1 MKPCYRYLVIQSG
14 AVAAILVCAA
24 CSGGSFAPSSTSSPG
39 LGASTSSTLM
49 TTVPAGGGTVA
60 IPAVSDIDS
69 SFTFGS
75 GAPSGDTLKMSG
87 STTAPINAPQPQSV
101 TRRSSGNAAL
111 PAQAGTASPKGYYYA
126 TFSVT
131 QPIDA
136 SLITSMTTSGEVPL
150 AAQQLGAELDDITS
164 FGGQMLETMG
174 CTAGASS
181 VTCAGVPGAAQLVPG
196 HTYLMQFTA
205 TTATIQLALVN
216 DTGIEPVYF
225 YISGNNAVDRTDP
238 KFYRVTASGELV
250 PMEMSD
256 LSNGFADYNIPFP
269 ATGTTF
275 PLPLVRAGRIYISVG
290 AKMKVQLNPGS
301 GAIPAFWVAPAPW
314 SNSGDPNYD
323 VLFDWVEF
331 DYSIGPD
338 THLPTM
344 GVNKTEVQMFGLPF
358 QMFLTSASGSVE
370 ETTGSKP
377 NTRASLFSA
386 IAANTT
392 FGSLIQG
399 ANSQVPLRIISPD
412 NGLYNS
418 EHSIPNVPT
427 FDQHYLDAY
436 IADAWK
442 MYASEP
448 LTMYTSAWGSYTG
461 MVNAQNVMVFT
472 PPAGN
477 ADQTTISI
485 AMPASSDAIIGNG
498 TLTAPCV
505 DSLSTTAHAVC
516 YEIASA
522 MSAAFNR
529 STLLVY
535 PFLTRNYT
543 NGSCKT
549 DLYYANSPTN
559 VYSHLIH
566 EDSLPTQ
573 NAPGGAAYGFGFDDN
588 CNQSSYISDTS
599 NPSRLTVTVEPF

>member
-1 MKPCYRYLVIQSG
+1 MEPLQRRLAIQSG

-24 CSGGSFAPSSTSSPG
+24 CNSGGSFAPSSTSSPG
-39 LGASTSSTLM
+39 PGASTSTTLT
-49 TTVPAGGGTVA
+49 TTVPAAGGTVA
-60 IPAVSDIDS
+60 IPAVSDIDT

-75 GAPSGDTLKMSG
+75 GAPSGDTLAIRG
-87 STTAPINAPQPQSV
+87 STTAPINAPQ
-101 TRRSSGNAAL
+101 R
-111 PAQAGTASPKGYYYA
+111 TAYYYA
-126 TFSVT
+126 TFTVT
-131 QPIDA
+131 QATDA

-181 VTCAGVPGAAQLVPG
+181 VTCAGVPGAVQLVPG
-196 HTYLMQFTA
+196 HTYLMQFTE
-205 TTATIQLALVN
+205 TTATIALELVN
-216 DTGIEPVYF
+216 DTGITPVYF
-225 YISGNNAVDRTDP
+225 YVMGNNAVDRTDP
-238 KFYRVTASGELV
+238 KFYRVTPSGELV

-269 ATGTTF
+269 ANGATF
-275 PLPLVRAGRIYISVG
+275 TLPLIRAGRIYISVG

-301 GAIPAFWVAPAPW
+301 GDIPAYWVAPAPW

-344 GVNKTEVQMFGLPF
+344 GLNKTEVQMFGLPF
-358 QMFLTSASGSVE
+358 QMYLTSASGSVE
-370 ETTGSKP
+370 LTTGSKP
-377 NTRASLFSA
+377 NTRASLISA
-386 IAANTT
+386 LAANTT

-399 ANSQVPLRIISPD
+399 ASSQVPLRIISPD

-418 EHSIPNVPT
+418 EHSIPNVGT

-436 IADAWK
+436 IADVWK
-442 MYASEP
+442 MYASQP
-448 LTMYTSAWGSYTG
+448 LTMYTSAWGAYTG

-485 AMPASSDAIIGNG
+485 DMPATSDAIIGNG
-498 TLTAPCV
+498 ALTAPCTA
-505 DSLSTTAHAVC
+505 SLSATAHAVC

-535 PFLTRNYT
+535 PVITRDYA

-549 DLYYANSPTN
+549 DLFYANSPTN

-573 NAPGGAAYGFGFDDN
+573 NAPGGAAYGFGYDDN